1 MGFTI
6 EQECPQCGGPVEL
19 DETDR
24 LLRCPYC
31 DVKSF
36 LFTTDYYRYLLPN
49 VAPDKDI
56 IYVPYLRFKGAVY
69 FCKGL
74 TIDHRLIDIT
84 HLGLEFDNIPV
95 SLGLRPQAM
104 KMKFLTPEMQGSFLK
119 FSLKPT
125 DILTRAGK
133 LSSGTSGE
141 QILHRAFIGET
152 MSLIYL
158 PMYIEGDRLFDGVLN
173 RPIATLPK
181 GRDGLDPLITRNS
194 RWKMAFIPT
203 LCPQC
208 GWNLEGER
216 DSIVMTCNNCHTAWE
231 VVEGRFVR
239 VTLSIVSAQ
248 DKNSVYLPFWKIS
261 ADAKG
266 GIEIGSFSDFIRLTN
281 QPRVIDD
288 ESGKEDMSYWS
299 PAFKI
304 RPNLFL
310 NLSRQLTVSQR
321 RFQEEETISGK
332 KIYPVTL
339 PRAEA
344 VQALKIILA
353 SSSVYKK
360 NVLPHL
366 PRITFEIK
374 SSALVL
380 LPFTETNHDMI
391 QQDTGISV
399 NKQGFEFG
407 RQL

>member
-6 EQECPQCGGPVEL
+6 EQDCPQCGGPVEL

-31 DVKSF
+31 DVKSY
-36 LFTTDYYRYLLPN
+36 LFAKDYYRYQLPN
-49 VAPDKDI
+49 ISPEKDI
-56 IYVPYLRFKGAVY
+56 IYAPYLRFKGTVY

-74 TIDHRLIDIT
+74 TIGHRIIDIT
-84 HLGLEFDNIPV
+84 HLGLELDNIPV

-104 KMKFLTPEMQGSFLK
+104 KMRFVTPETQGSFLK
-119 FSLKPT
+119 FSIKPT
-125 DILTRAGK
+125 DILTKAGK
-133 LSSGTSGE
+133 LTSGSSGE

-173 RPIATLPK
+173 RPIATLPR
-181 GRDGLDPLITRNS
+181 GHDDLESLITKNS
-194 RWKMAFIPT
+194 RWKMEFIPT

-208 GWNLEGER
+208 GWTLEGER
-216 DSIVMTCNNCHTAWE
+216 DSVVMTCSNCHSAWE
-231 VVEGRFVR
+231 VVEGKFVR
-239 VTLSIVSAQ
+239 VTLSVAAGQ
-248 DKNSVYLPFWKIS
+248 DKDRLYLPFWKIS
-261 ADAKG
+261 ARAK
-266 GIEIGSFSDFIRLTN
+266 GIEIESFSDFIRITN

-288 ESGKEDMSYWS
+288 ESGKEVMSYWS

-304 RPNLFL
+304 RPKLFL

-332 KIYPVTL
+332 RIYPVTL
-339 PRAEA
+339 QRSEA

-353 SSSVYKK
+353 SSAVYKK

-366 PRITFEIK
+366 PRISFEIK
-374 SSALVL
+374 SSVLVF

-391 QQDTGISV
+391 QQDMGISV
-399 NKQGFEFG
+399 NKQGIEFG

>member
-1 MGFTI
+1 MGFKI

-31 DVKSF
+31 EVKSY
-36 LFTTDYYRYLLPN
+36 LFAADYYRYILPN
-49 VAPDKDI
+49 AAPDKDI
-56 IYVPYLRFKGAVY
+56 IYAPYLRFKGTVY

-74 TIDHRLIDIT
+74 TIGHRIIDIT
-84 HLGLEFDNIPV
+84 HLGLELDNIPV

-104 KMKFLTPEMQGSFLK
+104 KMRFVTPGIKGLFLR

-125 DILTRAGK
+125 DILTKAGD
-133 LSSGTSGE
+133 LASGTPGKE
-141 QILHRAFIGET
+141 ILHRAFIGET

-173 RPIATLPK
+173 RPITTLPK
-181 GRDGLDPLITRNS
+181 GRDGLESLIMKDT

-216 DSIVMTCNNCHTAWE
+216 DSVVMMCNNCHSAWE
-231 VVEGRFVR
+231 TVEGRFVR
-239 VTLSIVSAQ
+239 VTLSIATSQ
-248 DKNSVYLPFWKIS
+248 DKDSVYLPFWKIS
-261 ADAKG
+261 ANAK
-266 GIEIGSFSDFIRLTN
+266 GIEIDSFSDFIRITN
-281 QPRVIDD
+281 QPRVVDD
-288 ESGKEDMSYWS
+288 ESGKEIMSFWS

-310 NLSRQLTVSQR
+310 NLSRQFTISQR
-321 RFQEEETISGK
+321 HFQEEETISGK

-339 PRAEA
+339 PRSEA

-353 SSSVYKK
+353 NSSVYKQ
-360 NVLPHL
+360 NVLPNL
-366 PRITFEIK
+366 PRISFQIK
-374 SSALVL
+374 SSALVF
-380 LPFTETNHDMI
+380 LPFVETNHDMI
-391 QQDTGISV
+391 QQDMGISIS
-399 NKQGFEFG
+399 KQGFEFG